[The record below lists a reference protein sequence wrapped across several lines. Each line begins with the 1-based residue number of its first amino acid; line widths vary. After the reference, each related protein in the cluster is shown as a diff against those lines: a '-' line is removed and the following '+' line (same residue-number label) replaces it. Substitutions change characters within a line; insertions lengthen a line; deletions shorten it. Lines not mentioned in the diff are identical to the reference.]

1 MQEINSL
8 KNKKSCGYDNIQV
21 YFFKVAAKVLATPL
35 SILFNYSFR
44 YGIFPD
50 CLKTAK
56 VVPIFKKGDKNE
68 INNYRPIS
76 LLSTFSKILE
86 KLICKRV
93 RKFLDKHSIISSNQY
108 GFRSSLST
116 THAMLDVL
124 TSTYNSINDNTITA
138 LLLFDLN
145 KAFDTVQHD
154 ILLRKLKHYGI
165 RGTAQN
171 LIASFLMN
179 RQQYVSLHNA
189 QSHKMYITCGVPQG
203 SVLGPLL
210 FTLYINDIVNCTSS
224 TPRLFADD
232 TCLILQHKNLADL
245 NVKINTEIKAIENY
259 MNANKLTLNMSKFNV
274 IVINS
279 NSKNNNLTSDLIASK
294 LSLVQN
300 ARYLGVVFDNCLS
313 FKNHITLLEKKLSR
327 AVGILAKIK
336 PFLNRKAL
344 LSLYY
349 AIFHSNLHYGLIT

>member
-1 MQEINSL
+1 MR
-8 KNKKSCGYDNIQV
+8 KS
-21 YFFKVAAKVLATPL
+21 
-35 SILFNYSFR
+35 
-44 YGIFPD
+44 
-50 CLKTAK
+50 
-56 VVPIFKKGDKNE
+56 
-68 INNYRPIS
+68 
-76 LLSTFSKILE
+76 
-86 KLICKRV
+86 
-93 RKFLDKHSIISSNQY
+93 LDKHSIISSNQY

-124 TSTYNSINDNTITA
+124 TFTYDNINDNTITA

-145 KAFDTVQHD
+145 KAFDRVQHD
-154 ILLRKLKHYGI
+154 ILLRKLEHYDI
-165 RGTAQN
+165 RCSAQN
-171 LIASFLMN
+171 LIASFLRN

-210 FTLYINDIVNCTSS
+210 FTLYINGIVNCTSS
-224 TPRLFADD
+224 TPRLFADN

-259 MNANKLTLNMSKFNV
+259 MNANKLTLNISKSNV

-300 ARYLGVVFDNCLS
+300 ARYLERATPFYSQLKILELKGLIKLETAVLVF
-313 FKNHITLLEKKLSR
+313 
-327 AVGILAKIK
+327 KIK
-336 PFLNRKAL
+336 NKTLPAQFYNYINKVG
-344 LSLYY
+344 YH
-349 AIFHSNLHYGLIT
+349 F